1 MFKRFFNRK
10 QEPERGAVHLDF
22 EHTFPHI
29 FWTSAWDA
37 DGLRYK
43 VLSVRHEP
51 GGNFEVVLLHEARDG
66 SKTELQRWSVPAD
79 KFGASA
85 DMIQML
91 EQKFAVSFDRTDM
104 SAIRTFEEFETRS
117 REIGWQVS

>member
-1 MFKRFFNRK
+1 MFGNLFKRK
-10 QEPERGAVHLDF
+10 QQPERGAVHLDF
-22 EHTFPHI
+22 EQTFPHV
-29 FWTSAWDA
+29 FWTSGWDA
-37 DGLRYK
+37 NGFRYK

-51 GGNFEVVLLHEARDG
+51 DGAFEVVLLHEARDG

-91 EQKFAVSFDRTDM
+91 EQKFSVTFDRVDM
-104 SAIRTFEEFETRS
+104 TSIRTFEDFETRS